1 MNKYHNHE
9 HYHEPTAGQALENI
23 TREERRRRRPR
34 VYRAP
39 VKPREA
45 PGYRPFEE
53 AFEHAGFISS

>member
-1 MNKYHNHE
+1 MNKYRNNE
-9 HYHEPTAGQALENI
+9 YYRDPTAGQALDNI

-34 VYRAP
+34 AYRAP

-53 AFEHAGFISS
+53 VFRNDN